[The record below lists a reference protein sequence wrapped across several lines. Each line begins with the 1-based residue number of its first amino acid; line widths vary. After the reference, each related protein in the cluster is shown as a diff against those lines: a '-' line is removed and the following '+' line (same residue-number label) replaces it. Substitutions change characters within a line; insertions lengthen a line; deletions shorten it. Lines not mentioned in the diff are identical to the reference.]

1 MTMVDGKRKGPDPP
15 SSLPSKGEQSG
26 TISNKKQQFVSLSV
40 DPKRVRRLNK
50 GGGTEEPPQAQ
61 GGPVIYWMSRD
72 QRVQDNWALLYACQQ
87 AKMSNAPVAVAFNLV
102 PEYLNAGARQFG
114 FMLRGLRQLEPKLR
128 ALNIQFFLLQG
139 NPVETIPKL
148 VKESGA
154 SLLVVDYS
162 PLRLGRVWR
171 SEVATTLQGKCPMH
185 EVDAHNIVPV
195 WEASNKREY
204 AARTIRPK
212 INAKLPQFLTE
223 FPRVPEQVADWP
235 LTAPPKQ
242 EIDWDGLLEDV
253 LKRGAHVPEVTWCK
267 PGEEAGE
274 QALSA
279 FLSKARLSKY
289 STGRND
295 PALPDALSGL
305 SPYFHFGQLA
315 PQRAAL
321 EASKLKSQFKAS
333 VEGFLEEMIIR
344 RELSD
349 NYCHYV
355 PNYDSLDAAYDW
367 ARETLNAHRHDKRE
381 FLYSREDLE
390 KGKTHDPL
398 WNAAQLE
405 MTATGKMHGYIRMY
419 WAKKILEW
427 TASPEEAIE
436 ISIWL
441 NDKWELDGRDPN
453 GYVGCMWSVAGIHD
467 QGWTE
472 RPIFGKI
479 RYMNYAGCKRKFD
492 IEKYCARVSA
502 LVSRQ
507 RAAAKSSS
515 S

>member
-1 MTMVDGKRKGPDPP
+1 MGGETLAKRKDPDPP
-15 SSLPSKGEQSG
+15 SSGFLKDEESG
-26 TISNKKQQFVSLSV
+26 NRETKKQFVSTTIPV
-40 DPKRVRRLNK
+40 DPKRVRRLNNNK
-50 GGGTEEPPQAQ
+50 GAGRAHT
-61 GGPVIYWMSRD
+61 GGPIIYWMSRD
-72 QRVQDNWALLYACQQ
+72 QRVEDNWALLYACEQ
-87 AKMSNAPVAVAFNLV
+87 AKKANAPVAVVFNLV

-114 FMLRGLRQLEPKLR
+114 FMLRGLRQMEPKLK
-128 ALNIQFFLLQG
+128 ALNIKFFLLQG
-139 NPVETIPKL
+139 NPTETIPKL
-148 VKESGA
+148 VNESEA

-162 PLRLGRVWR
+162 PLRLGRTWR
-171 SEVATTLQGKCPMH
+171 SEVAEKLGDKCPVH
-185 EVDAHNIVPV
+185 EVDTHNIVPV

-223 FPRVPEQVADWP
+223 FPKVPVQRVDWKSI
-235 LTAPPKQ
+235 ACQSPKQ
-242 EIDWDGLLEDV
+242 EEIDWDGLLEDV

-267 PGEEAGE
+267 PGEEAGW

-289 STGRND
+289 ATGRNN
-295 PALPDALSGL
+295 PSLPDALSGL

-321 EASKLKSQFKAS
+321 EASKLKAQHKAS
-333 VEGFLEEMIIR
+333 VEGFLEEMIVR

-367 ARETLNAHRHDKRE
+367 ARDTLNAHRNDKRE
-381 FLYSREDLE
+381 FLYSREEFE

-492 IEKYCARVSA
+492 VEKYCARVSA
-502 LVSRQ
+502 LVARQ
-507 RAAAKSSS
+507 RAASK
-515 S
+515 